1 MITSACRRFGGDEA
15 QPCSRVPREYLCQE
29 VGSPDSCVTQ
39 ERILERTR
47 TADESAMGQL
57 RCKWSVRNAPVA
69 LTRPL
74 PHHAF
79 VPLSRR
85 SHDLS
90 SNGHHGPAYGHL
102 RRRWQAPGERPA
114 AGDPGPGRTGLSAAL
129 SDTSSVAEWTRL
141 VPIVRRRVT
150 SRAAMGKR
158 TGGAGVTGSEMAQ
171 RDEYLLGYRRAEQ
184 ERLQE
189 QARQLADES
198 SWLFDQFAIA
208 SGARVVEIGCGP
220 QGCLDLLAQRVG
232 PSGSVIGVERSAEA
246 VQMAR
251 AMVVEHG
258 LGNVEIVHGD
268 ARVTGLPRGE
278 FDLVTSRLVLVNVP
292 QPEEI
297 IAEAVALTK
306 AGGIVAFHE
315 ADYVAHVCDPPL
327 AAWDRAIEVLNTYSC
342 SAGIDLFIGRKLPR
356 LLRDAGVGEIEVR
369 PLVHVYPPGHG
380 RRTILLDFVENLSG
394 RLVETGSVAPDELE
408 ALKHSLR
415 QHLDDPD
422 TVVVSHLF
430 LQAWGHKR

>member
-1 MITSACRRFGGDEA
+1 M
-15 QPCSRVPREYLCQE
+15 
-29 VGSPDSCVTQ
+29 
-39 ERILERTR
+39 
-47 TADESAMGQL
+47 
-57 RCKWSVRNAPVA
+57 
-69 LTRPL
+69 
-74 PHHAF
+74 
-79 VPLSRR
+79 
-85 SHDLS
+85 
-90 SNGHHGPAYGHL
+90 
-102 RRRWQAPGERPA
+102 RRRA
-114 AGDPGPGRTGLSAAL
+114 
-129 SDTSSVAEWTRL
+129 
-141 VPIVRRRVT
+141 
-150 SRAAMGKR
+150 
-158 TGGAGVTGSEMAQ
+158 GGAEVTGSEMVQ

-208 SGARVVEIGCGP
+208 SGTRVVEIGCGP
-220 QGCLDLLAQRVG
+220 QGCLDLLAQCVG
-232 PSGSVIGVERSAEA
+232 PSGSVIGVERSDDA

-251 AMVVEHG
+251 AMVGEQG

-268 ARVTGLPRGE
+268 ARATGLPRGE

-297 IAEAVALTK
+297 VAEAVALVK

-327 AAWDRAIEVLNTYSC
+327 AAWDRAIEILNTYSC

-356 LLRDAGVGEIEVR
+356 MLRDAGVGEIEVR

-380 RRTILLDFVENLSG
+380 RRTILLDFVENVSG
-394 RLVETGSVAPDELE
+394 RLVETGSVVPDELE
-408 ALKHSLR
+408 ALTRSLR